1 MSSPASPTIVRG
13 ELAFRP
19 ATLEDAAFAADV
31 LTACFPEDPMDPH
44 LLRHYIATAHRTYVK
59 ERFVVRYRDTQAG
72 AAWHEHPPW
81 DKVPKR
87 HGRVRAEL
95 LPSLRSRARLA
106 ATYDFIEERSR
117 QSGTE
122 VFDSHAREDD
132 PETIG
137 LLTARGYRQDRLQ
150 KFWELDLLEQR
161 ERVLALADA
170 SRARMRELGVRILTL
185 DQDRDPDRYRHL
197 HALSAEAEEDI
208 PAATPQPSTPF
219 DEFVERLSSPVLQ
232 EDRIWIARLGA
243 DLAGV
248 SMLAFPPERGVVFT
262 DWTATARSARGRGIA
277 RALKLETLVQAIGL
291 GIPRVRADNDFENAP
306 ILHLNEALGYRRIP
320 GWLSFLKP
328 A

>member
-1 MSSPASPTIVRG
+1 MPDSPSSTIVRG
-13 ELAFRP
+13 ELAFQP
-19 ATLEDAAFAADV
+19 ATLEDARFAADV
-31 LTACFPEDPMDPH
+31 FTACFPDSPVDPH
-44 LLRHYIATAHRTYVK
+44 LLRHHWATMHRAYVK
-59 ERFVVRYRDTQAG
+59 ERFVMLMGDTPAG
-72 AAWHEHPPW
+72 VAWHEHAPW
-81 DKVPKR
+81 DSVRKR

-95 LPSLRSRARLA
+95 LPALRSAPRLA

-117 QSGTE
+117 RSGTE

-132 PETIG
+132 AATID

-150 KFWELDLLEQR
+150 KFWELDLLDQR

-170 SRARMRELGVRILTL
+170 SRTRMRELGIRLLTL
-185 DQDRDPDRYRHL
+185 DRDRDSERNRHL
-197 HALSAEAEEDI
+197 HALTAEAEQDV
-208 PAATPQPSTPF
+208 PTGNPHPSMPF
-219 DEFVERLSSPVLQ
+219 EEFVEWLSSPVLQ
-232 EDRIWIARLGA
+232 EHRIWLARLGA

-262 DWTATARSARGRGIA
+262 EWTATARAARGRGIA
-277 RALKLETLVQAIGL
+277 RALKLETLLQAIGL
-291 GIPRVRADNDFENAP
+291 GIARVRANNDFENAP